1 MPSESLKQRSLITD
15 IILEV
20 EPHHLSRNPDYPLT
34 NIKRDELRDDEV
46 SWEVCV
52 VPASTQLHNNG

>member
-20 EPHHLSRNPDYPLT
+20 EPHHLSR